1 VLADGWY
8 FRTPAVAG
16 MTAAAVL
23 VFAAVLY
30 DGYQRWRSLRTE
42 ATAAG
47 PAVAPGPASTAP
59 SFRIE
64 DVVAA
69 HLFGRVDVKPVAST
83 ANAPETRLNMTLHG
97 VIASEQEGSTA
108 RAIIEVAGKDSKS
121 YRIGDRVE
129 GTDATVHG
137 IEAKRVLL
145 ERNGV
150 IESLPMEREMVD
162 DKQPPRPGVPVI
174 LDSELPQPSPPV
186 PVEVPAP
193 AANPEAPEAGAEPNP
208 GTQPATAE

>member
-1 VLADGWY
+1 
-8 FRTPAVAG
+8 

-23 VFAAVLY
+23 VFVAVIY
-30 DGYQRWRSLRTE
+30 DGYQRWRSLGPE
-42 ATAAG
+42 ATAAV
-47 PAVAPGPASTAP
+47 PAMAPGPASTAP

-69 HLFGRVDVKPVAST
+69 HLFGRADVKPVAST

-97 VIASEQEGSTA
+97 VIASEQEGASA

-129 GTDATVHG
+129 GTDATVQG
-137 IEAKRVLL
+137 IEPKRVLL

-162 DKQPPRPGVPVI
+162 GSKPPRPGVPVI
-174 LDSELPQPSPPV
+174 QDSELPQPSPPV
-186 PVEVPAP
+186 TIEVPAP
-193 AANPEAPEAGAEPNP
+193 VSIEAAPNPEATAAGTEANP